1 MTRSNESGWISFMLG
16 IIASLGWLIPIIGL
30 PITVVGTALG
40 AVGMGNPKDK
50 GISIAG
56 MIINIVF
63 LIAAIAKGIVD
74 LVLYSKKK
82 RRISS
87 LLKTTSQY

>member
-1 MTRSNESGWISFMLG
+1 MKKTNESAWISFILG
-16 IIASLGWLIPIIGL
+16 IVASLGWLVPIVGL

-40 AVGMGNPKDK
+40 AVGIGNRRDR

-63 LIAAIAKGIVD
+63 LLATIAKGIID
-74 LVLYSKKK
+74 IIFYYKKK
-82 RRISS
+82 MS
-87 LLKTTSQY
+87 

>member
-1 MTRSNESGWISFMLG
+1 MMKRNESAWISFILG
-16 IIASLGWLIPIIGL
+16 IIASLGWLAPIVGL

-40 AVGMGNPKDK
+40 AVGIGNPRDR

-63 LIAAIAKGIVD
+63 LLAAIAKGIVD
-74 LVLYSKKK
+74 MVFYYK
-82 RRISS
+82 RKVS
-87 LLKTTSQY
+87 